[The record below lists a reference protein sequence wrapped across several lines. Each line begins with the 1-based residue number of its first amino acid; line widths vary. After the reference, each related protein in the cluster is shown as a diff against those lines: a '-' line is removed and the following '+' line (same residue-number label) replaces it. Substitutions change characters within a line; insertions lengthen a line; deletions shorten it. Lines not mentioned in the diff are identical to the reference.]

1 MVDGKNLLTGDPL
14 MVWSVG
20 ATGVAGGDQKNLF
33 VSLTRL
39 LNLDATVE
47 VYLGHENRGKTSS
60 TLGEEKQTNKALK
73 ARSFKEL
80 AELMKQ

>member
-1 MVDGKNLLTGDPL
+1 

-39 LNLDATVE
+39 LNLDDTVE

-60 TLGEEKQTNKALK
+60 TLSEEKQTNKALK
-73 ARSFKEL
+73 AEFQGTRRVNE
-80 AELMKQ
+80 Q